1 MICQSIRTKLKFKF
15 DTLLAKTR
23 KRLLG
28 KHGFAILCETSNG
41 FFAVDPEDLGVGG
54 FLLKYGE
61 YGADELKVID
71 EFIKPDSR
79 VLIVGAH
86 IGSLTIPISKKV
98 KEVVAIE
105 ANPNTFRLLQAAIA
119 LNHASNVKASHIAA
133 SDRREELPFL
143 MSRANSGGSKRVPK
157 KYMDWYYYD
166 NPKTIRVPAH
176 PLDEYLQ
183 DTFDV
188 VIMDIEG
195 SEVFALKGMPQILSK
210 ASMLQVEFLPH
221 HLKNVSGV
229 SVSEF
234 LAPIE
239 IYFDRLLIPS
249 RNMTVEKPD
258 FLNVLQSM
266 FDKDEGDNG
275 IIFTKF
281 KPSGN

>member
-1 MICQSIRTKLKFKF
+1 MIPQFIRTKLRLKL

-41 FFAVDPEDLGVGG
+41 YFAVDPEDLGVGG
-54 FLLKYGE
+54 ALLKHGE
-61 YGADELKVID
+61 YGGDEMAVID
-71 EFIKPDSR
+71 GFITPASR

-86 IGSLTIPISKKV
+86 IGSLVIPVSKKV

-105 ANPNTFRLLQAAIA
+105 ANPKTFRLLQAAIA
-119 LNHASNVKASHIAA
+119 LNHAANVTAVHIAA
-133 SDRREELPFL
+133 SDKREEIPFL

-157 KYMDWYYYD
+157 TYMSWYYYD
-166 NPKTIRVPAH
+166 NPETVQVPAH
-176 PLDEYLQ
+176 PLDEYLPGS
-183 DTFDV
+183 FDV
-188 VIMDIEG
+188 IIMDIEG
-195 SEVFALKGMPQILSK
+195 SEVFALRGMPRILSN

-229 SVSEF
+229 SVKDF
-234 LAPIE
+234 LAAIE
-239 IYFDRLLIPS
+239 PFFDRLWVPS
-249 RNMTVEKPD
+249 RQIKVEKPD

-275 IIFTKF
+275 IIFTKAAVR
-281 KPSGN
+281 